1 MGGRIRIEDKGIID
15 AGVRD
20 YGTQKAAVTTAG
32 TDLKSDLDALV
43 SALGIEVDGEGAVDD
58 VPSGLGD
65 GAKSRA
71 DGVATQLGGLATGWQ
86 SWVNGQEVI
95 QHEAGTT
102 VTQQGGDK
110 PTPTPKPAE
119 SKPDTPKP
127 NPAAAPAGTPA
138 AFAMK

>member
-1 MGGRIRIEDKGIID
+1 MGGRISIKDKAAVD
-15 AGVRD
+15 AGIKD
-20 YGTQKAAVTTAG
+20 YGTQKTAVTTAG

-43 SALGIEVDGEGAVDD
+43 AALGITVDGEGADGD
-58 VPSGLGD
+58 ISAGLGD

-71 DGVATQLGGLATGWQ
+71 DGAATQLGGLATGWQ

-95 QHEAGTT
+95 QEAAATD

-110 PTPTPKPAE
+110 PTKPKPAE
-119 SKPDTPKP
+119 SKPSPLTPDPKV
-127 NPAAAPAGTPA
+127 PA